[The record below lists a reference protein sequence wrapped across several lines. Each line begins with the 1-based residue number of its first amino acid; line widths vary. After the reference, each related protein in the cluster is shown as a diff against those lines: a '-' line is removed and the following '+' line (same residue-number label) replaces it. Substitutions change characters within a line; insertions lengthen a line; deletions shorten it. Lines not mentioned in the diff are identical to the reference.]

1 MGFEEAE
8 KTMTKSF
15 IAAQELLARKTAL
28 LWLWRHLTC
37 NRPSL
42 NHPRLRFRLAQ
53 HLTHGH
59 GRSRGSLLSPGFQ
72 PLAGLFNVLEQVGIL
87 ESGAP
92 GGNDRAHA
100 VPHDPDFSITLKK
113 KIIVDQEVRCVGKEG
128 RFRGS
133 PYH

>member
-72 PLAGLFNVLEQVGIL
+72 PLAGLFNVLRSEEHTSELQSRGHLVCRLLL
-87 ESGAP
+87 E
-92 GGNDRAHA
+92 
-100 VPHDPDFSITLKK
+100 KK
-113 KIIVDQEVRCVGKEG
+113 KKLIIV
-128 RFRGS
+128 
-133 PYH
+133 PT

>member
-1 MGFEEAE
+1 
-8 KTMTKSF
+8 MTKSF

-72 PLAGLFNVLEQVGIL
+72 PLTGLFNVLEQVGIL
-87 ESGAP
+87 ESGWKP
-92 GGNDRAHA
+92 GERSEPRDL
-100 VPHDPDFSITLKK
+100 PWPC
-113 KIIVDQEVRCVGKEG
+113 VRCWAS
-128 RFRGS
+128 RN
-133 PYH
+133 

>member
-72 PLAGLFNVLEQVGIL
+72 PLAGLFIVLDQLGIL
-87 ESGAP
+87 E
-92 GGNDRAHA
+92 GGGPVGKDLGQPF
-100 VPHDPDFSITLKK
+100 PHDQIYSLT
-113 KIIVDQEVRCVGKEG
+113 
-128 RFRGS
+128 
-133 PYH
+133 